1 MSLLVVSYTLASRLA
16 IAITYTWLR
25 RYLAMKALIKFGAFG
40 QYTILV
46 PIDTLGCV
54 DGVLVRGFGYTELG
68 LSVVRS

>member
-1 MSLLVVSYTLASRLA
+1 
-16 IAITYTWLR
+16 
-25 RYLAMKALIKFGAFG
+25 MKALIKFGAFG